1 MPIEQNNENTQT
13 AGTAQPLTSLVQ
25 ASDLSRLP
33 EVSQKFIETGDTDFA
48 SFTVTQENI
57 DKLKGLGFLNILP
70 YTPSTYG
77 YLQVNLEN
85 EKLKGKRVRQAL
97 TYGLDRKSIYVDAV
111 QGAGAVANIPAFPIL
126 WSYTTDGINPYNYD
140 PEKAKKLLDEAGW
153 PEADHS
159 PADLQ
164 ASGDRYLEYAC
175 DRKLQG
181 DRRGSAAGNF
191 CGL

>member
-1 MPIEQNNENTQT
+1 MDS
-13 AGTAQPLTSLVQ
+13 AGYGRREGASAPNLAKSWDISKDNLTYTFHLVPGTRFSDGSPLTAEGDAWQ
-25 ASDLSRLP
+25 
-33 EVSQKFIETGDTDFA
+33 FIETGDTDFA

-77 YLQVNLEN
+77 YQQVNLEN
-85 EKLKGKRVRQAL
+85 EKLKDKRVRQAL

-111 QGAGAVANIPAFPIL
+111 QGAGVVANIPASPIF

-153 PEADHS
+153 PEADRTIR
-159 PADLQ
+159 Q
-164 ASGDRYLEYAC
+164 WRN
-175 DRKLQG
+175 QG
-181 DRRGSAAGNF
+181 I
-191 CGL
+191 